1 MELRREDISDRD
13 VERFV
18 ARTSRDPNGG
28 CWFFAGAPDGGGY
41 GRFGCNGR
49 QVMAHRF
56 AYLVHHGPIDTG
68 LVIDHTCGNRRCVN
82 PAHLE
87 AVTTAE
93 NNRRGRSARHPDPV
107 AMLERR
113 RVGAGSLQRRGN
125 RWRLVVDIGRD
136 PVTGQRRQRTRMVAG
151 SRADAEKALALLVA
165 GSTTGDPHLGKDSS
179 LGDLLDAWMAVARL
193 SPATALDYRRAISK
207 HIPPHMKSMR
217 VWKITTHQLDQLYSA
232 LQDKGL
238 GPARIRR
245 VHNIL
250 RRSLGQAVK
259 WQWIARNPAVDASP
273 PPLEQPSITP
283 PPVDDVRR
291 WVDACDGPM
300 RVYAVLA
307 AHLGAR
313 RGELCALQWGDIDLD
328 AGEITI
334 RRALTEGGPGVG
346 IVAKPTKTNR
356 DRTVAIDPATV
367 GLLRAHRHQRLQDAL
382 AAGARPGPWVFAT
395 DPLGHVAPR
404 PDSMSRRF
412 SRLRD
417 ELGLGHVRPHDLRH
431 FVATQLLA
439 AGVDPRTVSGRLG
452 HSRTSTTLDI
462 YAAFVPARDRD
473 AADLLGRLLG

>member
-1 MELRREDISDRD
+1 MDAGVDPATGRR
-13 VERFV
+13 
-18 ARTSRDPNGG
+18 
-28 CWFFAGAPDGGGY
+28 
-41 GRFGCNGR
+41 R
-49 QVMAHRF
+49 QVVRN
-56 AYLVHHGPIDTG
+56 VHGSKREAQARLNELLAELSTG
-68 LVIDHTCGNRRCVN
+68 VVRVQDATLRQLLT
-82 PAHLE
+82 AWLE
-87 AVTTAE
+87 
-93 NNRRGRSARHPDPV
+93 
-107 AMLERR
+107 
-113 RVGAGSLQRRGN
+113 Q
-125 RWRLVVDIGRD
+125 
-136 PVTGQRRQRTRMVAG
+136 
-151 SRADAEKALALLVA
+151 
-165 GSTTGDPHLGKDSS
+165 
-179 LGDLLDAWMAVARL
+179 ARL
-193 SPATALDYRRAISK
+193 SPATALDYRRAIAS
-207 HIPPHMKSMR
+207 HIPARM
-217 VWKITTHQLDQLYSA
+217 LDQRVHRIRTHDLDGLYAA
-232 LQDKGL
+232 LLAKGL

-313 RGELCALQWGDIDLD
+313 RGELCALQWADIDLD

-367 GLLRAHRHQRLQDAL
+367 GLLRAHRHQRLQGAL
-382 AAGARPGPWVFAT
+382 ASGGRLGPWVFST

>member
-1 MELRREDISDRD
+1 M
-13 VERFV
+13 
-18 ARTSRDPNGG
+18 
-28 CWFFAGAPDGGGY
+28 
-41 GRFGCNGR
+41 
-49 QVMAHRF
+49 
-56 AYLVHHGPIDTG
+56 
-68 LVIDHTCGNRRCVN
+68 
-82 PAHLE
+82 
-87 AVTTAE
+87 
-93 NNRRGRSARHPDPV
+93 
-107 AMLERR
+107 
-113 RVGAGSLQRRGN
+113 AGSITRRGN
-125 RWRLVVDIGRD
+125 AWRVVVSAGYD
-136 PVTGQRRQRTRMVAG
+136 PATGKYKQVIRHVTGSKR
-151 SRADAEKALALLVA
+151 DAERVCAELVA
-165 GSTTGDPHLGKDSS
+165 EVASGVVRHGHDATLRQ
-179 LGDLLDAWMAVARL
+179 LLQAWLEQARL
-193 SPATALDYRRAISK
+193 SPATALDYRRAIGS
-207 HIPPHMKSMR
+207 HVPAAM
-217 VWKITTHQLDQLYSA
+217 LDQRVHRIRTHELDALYPP
-232 LQDKGL
+232 LLRNGL

-273 PPLEQPSITP
+273 PPLEQASISP

-307 AHLGAR
+307 ANLGAR
-313 RGELCALQWGDIDLD
+313 RGELCALQWGDVDLE

-356 DRTVAIDPATV
+356 DRTVAIDTATTA
-367 GLLRAHRHQRLQDAL
+367 LLRAHRHHRMQEAL
-382 AAGARPGPWVFAT
+382 AAGGRLGPWVFAT
-395 DPLGHVAPR
+395 DPLGLVAPR